1 MLNLMY
7 IISVKKYICNV
18 IDIGFFELLINII
31 PFFVFPSNVIF
42 LICINYYYI
51 NNLFK
56 ILELLFFAY
65 IKNINILDYL
75 ILLSCLYVN
84 KYVYIIN
91 YFLFIYFY
99 YNGSYLSYV
108 CISIEVYKILVIFG
122 IRYLL
127 KYVNVIVSP
136 QLNNIVNETIAQYPG
151 NYYIQYENKY
161 CISFDNHIL
170 IFSNWNIKI
179 INDVEVIKDKLCDED
194 CTICINKLSD
204 IFLYTKCN
212 HKYCFTCL
220 MKWLE
225 ENSTCPVCRKLLL
238 II

>member
-161 CISFDNHIL
+161 C
-170 IFSNWNIKI
+170 
-179 INDVEVIKDKLCDED
+179 
-194 CTICINKLSD
+194 
-204 IFLYTKCN
+204 
-212 HKYCFTCL
+212 
-220 MKWLE
+220 
-225 ENSTCPVCRKLLL
+225 
-238 II
+238 